1 MTTRIA
7 PAARSS
13 RAPMAIPTPRGPVS
27 AAVVAV
33 VTGPIDLPPI
43 VSSLDAQVERAVINS
58 RDILTD
64 DDLQLAL
71 HFLHALGGDG
81 IVGVDP
87 RWADDGILAEVR
99 RTLETALDEAIR
111 ERLSRAPIVTDGT
124 DRLAAF
130 LRDEATTA
138 ELDEFLAIAAVS
150 ASCDSLPE
158 LAAALERAG
167 LDCAPGHYLDAVDV
181 RVITART
188 TATMLAATA
197 LRGRSAV
204 AAQLPP
210 LVGCIAAAA
219 GRFDVEIPIDD
230 ASAPVRTDARRFA
243 RDARRLVDHLAA
255 AHTLDAWMHAES
267 ALRACDV
274 IEGDRV
280 LSAAA
285 LALRDVD
292 VQEDERGA
300 RAADAVSTAPAGGS
314 PVRDVRELQSA
325 R

>member
-7 PAARSS
+7 PAARST

-71 HFLHALGGDG
+71 LFLHALGDGG

-87 RWADDGILAEVR
+87 RWADDGILADVR
-99 RTLETALDEAIR
+99 RTLESALDEALR
-111 ERLSRAPIVTDGT
+111 DRLSRAPIVADGT

-130 LRDEATTA
+130 LAAEATTA

-150 ASCDSLPE
+150 ATCESMPE
-158 LAAALERAG
+158 LATALEGAG
-167 LDCAPGHYLDAVDV
+167 LDCSPGHYVDAVDV

-210 LVGCIAAAA
+210 LAGCIVAAA
-219 GRFDVEIPIDD
+219 GRLGVELAVDD
-230 ASAPVRTDARRFA
+230 TAAPVRTDARRFA

-267 ALRACDV
+267 ALRPCDV
-274 IEGDRV
+274 IEQDGV

-285 LALRDVD
+285 LA
-292 VQEDERGA
+292 
-300 RAADAVSTAPAGGS
+300 
-314 PVRDVRELQSA
+314 VRDVEVGQLEHA
-325 R
+325 G

>member
-7 PAARSS
+7 TTARSE

-71 HFLHALGGDG
+71 FFLHALADGG
-81 IVGVDP
+81 IVGVDS
-87 RWADDGILAEVR
+87 RWAADGILAEVR
-99 RTLETALDEAIR
+99 RTLETALDEALR
-111 ERLSRAPIVTDGT
+111 ERLSRAPIVSDAT

-130 LRDEATTA
+130 LAEEATTA
-138 ELDEFLAIAAVS
+138 ELDEFLAISAVS
-150 ASCDSLPE
+150 ASCASTPE
-158 LAAALERAG
+158 LATALERAG

-197 LRGRSAV
+197 PRGRAAV
-204 AAQLPP
+204 VAQLPP
-210 LVGCIAAAA
+210 LAGCIASAAA
-219 GRFDVEIPIDD
+219 RFDVEVPLDD
-230 ASAPVRTDARRFA
+230 ASGPVRTDARRFA

-255 AHTLDAWMHAES
+255 AQTLDAWMHAES

-274 IEGDRV
+274 IEQDRV

-300 RAADAVSTAPAGGS
+300 RSEAEAVAPTGA
-314 PVRDVRELQSA
+314 RELENA
-325 R
+325 H

>member
-7 PAARSS
+7 PAPRST
-13 RAPMAIPTPRGPVS
+13 REPMTIPTPRGPVS
-27 AAVVAV
+27 AAIVAV
-33 VTGPIDLPPI
+33 VTGPIGLPPI

-58 RDILTD
+58 GDILTD

-71 HFLHALGGDG
+71 LFLHALADGG
-81 IVGVDP
+81 IVGVDS
-87 RWADDGILAEVR
+87 RWADDGILVEVR
-99 RTLETALDEAIR
+99 RTLETSLDEALR
-111 ERLSRAPIVTDGT
+111 DRLARAPIVADGT

-158 LAAALERAG
+158 LATALERAG
-167 LDCAPGHYLDAVDV
+167 LDCTRGHYLDAVDV

-197 LRGRSAV
+197 LRGRSAI

-210 LVGCIAAAA
+210 LAGCIAAAA
-219 GRFDVEIPIDD
+219 GRFDVEITLDD
-230 ASAPVRTDARRFA
+230 ASSPVRTDARRFA
-243 RDARRLVDHLAA
+243 RDARRLVEHLAA

-300 RAADAVSTAPAGGS
+300 RAADAAATAEAER
-314 PVRDVRELQSA
+314 RDVRELEDA

>member
-1 MTTRIA
+1 MTTRNA
-7 PAARSS
+7 PAARST
-13 RAPMAIPTPRGPVS
+13 REPMAIPTPRGPVS

-33 VTGPIDLPPI
+33 VTGPIGLPPI

-71 HFLHALGGDG
+71 LFLHALGDGG
-81 IVGVDP
+81 IVGVDS
-87 RWADDGILAEVR
+87 RWADDGILAVVR
-99 RTLETALDEAIR
+99 RTLEAALDEALR
-111 ERLSRAPIVTDGT
+111 DRLSRAPIVADGT

-158 LAAALERAG
+158 LSAALERAG
-167 LDCAPGHYLDAVDV
+167 LDCAAGHYVDAVDV

-197 LRGRSAV
+197 LRGRTA
-204 AAQLPP
+204 AAQLSP
-210 LVGCIAAAA
+210 LAGCIAGAAA
-219 GRFDVEIPIDD
+219 RFDVEIPIDD

-292 VQEDERGA
+292 VQEDERRARSADGA
-300 RAADAVSTAPAGGS
+300 VTAGTAM
-314 PVRDVRELQSA
+314 RDVRELESA

>member
-1 MTTRIA
+1 MTTRTA
-7 PAARSS
+7 PAARSP
-13 RAPMAIPTPRGPVS
+13 REPMAIPTPRGPVS

-71 HFLHALGGDG
+71 LFLHALGDGG

-87 RWADDGILAEVR
+87 RWADDGIFADVR
-99 RTLETALDEAIR
+99 RTLEAALDEALR
-111 ERLSRAPIVTDGT
+111 DRLARAPIVTDGT
-124 DRLAAF
+124 DRLAGF

-138 ELDEFLAIAAVS
+138 ELDEFLAIAAIS

-158 LAAALERAG
+158 LADALERAG

-181 RVITART
+181 RIIAART
-188 TATMLAATA
+188 TASMFAATA
-197 LRGRSAV
+197 LRGRAAA

-210 LVGCIAAAA
+210 LAGCIAAAS
-219 GRFDVEIPIDD
+219 GRFGVEIPIDD
-230 ASAPVRTDARRFA
+230 ASAPLRTDARRFA

-274 IEGDRV
+274 IEQDRV

-300 RAADAVSTAPAGGS
+300 RAAGAAPTAATSGHDVHE
-314 PVRDVRELQSA
+314 VRQLENA